1 MRYIIDS
8 RYNDTR
14 CDVQLKAMHSSI
26 NLITAGDK
34 MYDVVRT
41 VRDKHVTKIDGWKEV
56 LMKLYN
62 ADNVFSKKLQSN
74 SGVEEWLYVVR
85 EVTTIELQ
93 EASIPEEEWK
103 SDVKVNEGTTE
114 ETIERKLQSNSVDT
128 NPDANANAKDN
139 NSSSN
144 KDSSNKEDSIL
155 DDDT

>member
-93 EASIPEEEWK
+93 EASIPEEECK
-103 SDVKVNEGTTE
+103 SDTE
-114 ETIERKLQSNSVDT
+114 ETIEDT
-128 NPDANANAKDN
+128 NPDANAKDN
-139 NSSSN
+139 NSS
-144 KDSSNKEDSIL
+144 NKEGSYSV
-155 DDDT
+155 TP